1 MATDRR
7 CNAYAMGA
15 PVIRRGVASLA
26 VVALLS
32 LLAACGSGSVAQDA
46 KNAASTATVAA
57 KEKLA
62 AATTTTTTE
71 TRTQPAHT
79 VTQPAKTVTE
89 PARTQTVTR
98 TETTTVHSN
107 TTTVKESPT
116 TTSGK
121 ESSGGIP
128 SWGWALIGA
137 GAVLLV
143 VAIFMIGRARGARA
157 PDATGPPG
165 SSEQPDSAMPP
176 RGPPEDPI

>member
-1 MATDRR
+1 MDAS
-7 CNAYAMGA
+7 
-15 PVIRRGVASLA
+15 VVRRGAAALA
-26 VVALLS
+26 LVALLA
-32 LLAACGSGSVAQDA
+32 LLTACGSGSVAQDA
-46 KNAASTATVAA
+46 KNAVSTATGAA
-57 KEKLA
+57 KEQLA

-71 TRTQPAHT
+71 TVTRPAET
-79 VTQPAKTVTE
+79 VTQPTKTVTK

-107 TTTVKESPT
+107 TTTVKEPT

-128 SWGWALIGA
+128 GWGWALIGA

-143 VAIFMIGRARGARA
+143 VAIFMIGRSRGART
-157 PDATGPPG
+157 PEATTTADPNRP
-165 SSEQPDSAMPP
+165 PDSAMPP